1 MTLARIVEA
10 FLFGGRWLIVP
21 VYVAMLGLLAILVT
35 YFIGE
40 LVHAIPDLPRYS
52 ENDLIILTLSLIDLS
67 LAANLVVLVTLSGY
81 ENFVR
86 RINLVDHDTW
96 PKGLVAV
103 DFSALKLKTLA
114 SVTVIAA
121 VHLLRSFLEIRTEN
135 DRDLLWQVVIVVTF
149 GGLSLLLAATDRL
162 SAAKNHNSP

>member
-21 VYVAMLGLLAILVT
+21 VYVSMLVLLAILVT

-40 LVHAIPDLPRYS
+40 LVHAIPDLPGYS

-67 LAANLVVLVTLSGY
+67 LSANLVLLATLSGY

-86 RINLVDHDTW
+86 TIKLVGHETW

-103 DFSALKLKTLA
+103 DFSELKQKTLA

-121 VHLLRSFLEIRTEN
+121 VHLLRSFLEINKES
-135 DRDLLWQVVIVVTF
+135 DRHLLWQVVIVVTF
-149 GGLSLLLAATDRL
+149 GGLSLLFAATDKL
-162 SAAKNHNSP
+162 SAAGNNKDP

>member
-1 MTLARIVEA
+1 MSPARIIEA

-21 VYVAMLGLLAILVT
+21 IYLAMLVLLAILVT

-40 LVHAIPDLPRYS
+40 LVHAIPDLSGYS

-67 LAANLVVLVTLSGY
+67 LAANLVMLVALSGY

-86 RINLVDHDTW
+86 KINLVDHDTW
-96 PKGLVAV
+96 PKGLLAV
-103 DFSALKLKTLA
+103 DFSALKLKTIA

-121 VHLLRSFLEIRTEN
+121 VHLLRSFLEVQTES
-135 DRDLLWQVVIVVTF
+135 DRDLVWQVVIVVTF
-149 GGLSLLLAATDRL
+149 GGLCLLLAVTDRL
-162 SAAKNHNSP
+162 SAATNHNSP

>member
-1 MTLARIVEA
+1 MSPARIIEA

-21 VYVAMLGLLAILVT
+21 IYLAMLVLLGILVA

-67 LAANLVVLVTLSGY
+67 LTANLVVLVTLSGY

-86 RINLVDHDTW
+86 RIDLVDHDTW

-121 VHLLRSFLEIRTEN
+121 VHLLRSFLEIQTES

-149 GGLSLLLAATDRL
+149 GGLSLLLAVTDRL
-162 SAAKNHNSP
+162 SPDENRKNS

>member
-1 MTLARIVEA
+1 MTRPRIVEA

-21 VYVAMLGLLAILVT
+21 IYLAMLVLLAILVA

-40 LVHAIPDLPRYS
+40 LAHAIPDLPGYT

-67 LAANLVVLVTLSGY
+67 LTANLVVLVTLSGY

-86 RINLVDHDTW
+86 RIDIVDRDTW

-121 VHLLRSFLEIRTEN
+121 VHLLRSLLEIQMES
-135 DRDLLWQVVIVVTF
+135 DRDLVWQVVIVVTF
-149 GGLSLLLAATDRL
+149 GGLSLLLAVTDRL
-162 SAAKNHNSP
+162 IPDEHRTDS